1 MKRYLGLCALT
12 LLLSAAMLSGCSR
25 EEQAAA
31 PADGADSVPAY
42 TIEQTAVPEGHGEE
56 DQSQSLELQPT
67 LEPLIPLDGTED
79 DAEYDGEDIDID
91 SLLPDDAESETET
104 QEPSFI
110 NPVSPKV
117 IDPNSYQFSAL
128 TDTKLEFTFNYPTGW
143 QNVPGLYTVC
153 YKENAESDAFPARI
167 AITRKDLVHSVQEN
181 TLTDELTS
189 FVQAIRK
196 QYAAD
201 TFQMGTV
208 NTNETFMGRPAYSNT
223 YLAYSG
229 NTEVKGFIIGC
240 AAKKTVMVLHFC
252 ADYDHYAELEN
263 VMRYMVNSV
272 KAIGENS

>member
-1 MKRYLGLCALT
+1 MKKYLSLGLSALLCAVL
-12 LLLSAAMLSGCSR
+12 LSGCSR
-25 EEQAAA
+25 EEPASA
-31 PADGADSVPAY
+31 PADGTGDMPAY

-56 DQSQSLELQPT
+56 DQSRFLEQQPT
-67 LEPLIPLDGTED
+67 LEPLIPLDGAESDVED
-79 DAEYDGEDIDID
+79 DGEAIDID
-91 SLLPDDAESETET
+91 ALLPDDSDGEDDA

-110 NPVSPKV
+110 NPVDTKV

-153 YKENAESDAFPARI
+153 YKENRDSDTFPARI
-167 AITRKDLVHSVQEN
+167 AITRKDLVHSVQDN

-272 KAIGENS
+272 KAIGESS